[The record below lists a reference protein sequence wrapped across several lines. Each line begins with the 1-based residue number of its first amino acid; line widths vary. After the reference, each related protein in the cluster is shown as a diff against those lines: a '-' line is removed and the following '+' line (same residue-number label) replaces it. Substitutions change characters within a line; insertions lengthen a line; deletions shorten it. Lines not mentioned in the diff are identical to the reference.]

1 MKYVV
6 MKDQHG
12 KETLFMFSRGI
23 HHDCAA
29 EVFGRIKDQSTG
41 RWNRVFREPVS
52 AGFVTASVC
61 HGRSE
66 TLNLESRGQVDS
78 ALIED

>member
-6 MKDQHG
+6 MRDESG
-12 KETLFMFSRGI
+12 KESIFIFSKEI

-52 AGFVTASVC
+52 AGFTDGVSC

-66 TLNLESRGQVDS
+66 TLNLESRGIVDER
-78 ALIED
+78 LIY

>member
-6 MKDQHG
+6 MKDKSG
-12 KETLFMFSRGI
+12 RESIFIFSKEI

-52 AGFVTASVC
+52 AGFTDGKVC

-66 TLNLESRGQVDS
+66 TLNLDSRGRVDEM
-78 ALIED
+78 LIGS

>member
-6 MKDQHG
+6 MQDSIG
-12 KETLFMFSRGI
+12 KESIFIFSKEI

-41 RWNRVFREPVS
+41 RWNRVFRDPVS
-52 AGFVTASVC
+52 AGFTDGKNCYGS
-61 HGRSE
+61 SE
-66 TLNLESRGQVDS
+66 TLGLSSRGHMDE
-78 ALIED
+78 ALIIA